1 MLKLFSE
8 VLVVGGEPSLE
19 LSCVN
24 KLGEKKVGSNTCFSI
39 TGRPVFTS
47 EFKDI
52 RALLIF
58 SSSFESGFI
67 SACSGML
74 NFRIVDTIKYMN
86 MAGFTHI

>member
-39 TGRPVFTS
+39 TGRPVFAS

-52 RALLIF
+52 RAL
-58 SSSFESGFI
+58 
-67 SACSGML
+67 
-74 NFRIVDTIKYMN
+74 
-86 MAGFTHI
+86 